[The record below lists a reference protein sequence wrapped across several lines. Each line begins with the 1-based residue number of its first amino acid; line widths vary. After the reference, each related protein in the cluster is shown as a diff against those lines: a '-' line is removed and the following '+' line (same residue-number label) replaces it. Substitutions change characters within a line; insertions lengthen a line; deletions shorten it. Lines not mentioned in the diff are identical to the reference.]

1 MVRVRL
7 LGLVVVLRR
16 PGGVARVRGVARVPG
31 VARVRR
37 YPGWCTLARVRGSGG
52 WRGYPG
58 WRGVAGQR
66 VSLLTAWRTTIARP
80 ASSLATGTRNGEHE
94 T

>member
-16 PGGVARVRGVARVPG
+16 PGRVARVPG

-37 YPGWCTLARVRGSGG
+37 YP
-52 WRGYPG
+52 
-58 WRGVAGQR
+58 GQR

>member
-37 YPGWCTLARVRGSGG
+37 YPG
-52 WRGYPG
+52 
-58 WRGVAGQR
+58 QR